1 MEKSSLQRTVYN
13 PIIEKNVSGFLDNLD
28 LESLRKN
35 YSIGIIKKG
44 MEYRPDLVANYYLGD
59 SSLSWLITYINDFFN
74 GIRDYKMGKKIKIPI
89 L

>member
-1 MEKSSLQRTVYN
+1 MEKSSLQRTIYN
-13 PIIEKNVSGFLDNLD
+13 PIIKKNVSGFLDNLD
-28 LESLRKN
+28 LENLRKN

-74 GIRDYKMGKKIKIPI
+74 GIKDYKMGKKIKIPI

>member
-74 GIRDYKMGKKIKIPI
+74 GIKDYKMGKKIKIPI